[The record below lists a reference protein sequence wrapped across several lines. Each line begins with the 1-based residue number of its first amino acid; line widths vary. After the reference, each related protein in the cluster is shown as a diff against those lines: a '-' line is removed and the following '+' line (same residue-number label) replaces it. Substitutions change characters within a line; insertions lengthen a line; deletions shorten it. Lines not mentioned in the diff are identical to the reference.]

1 MAQEAEAREIAK
13 ISAEMSNEAAKTA
26 KKYAQHLIATRLL
39 TRKRENDG
47 RIVFMKYLNT
57 EAERLARNAERTKQ
71 NIPKARLRNWFK
83 TNTSEPLILNNDPP
97 LRNKMENAML
107 AKKSRKNRRRRTRK
121 IL

>member
-13 ISAEMSNEAAKTA
+13 ISAEISNEAAKTA

-71 NIPKARLRNWFK
+71 NITKARLRNWFMS
-83 TNTSEPLILNNDPP
+83 NSNEPFILEPSPP

-107 AKKSRKNRRRRTRK
+107 TRKSRKTRRRRTRK

>member
-13 ISAEMSNEAAKTA
+13 ISAEISNEAAKKA